1 MKLIKIWKAH
11 MQSKP
16 ESDESK
22 SARSKKIKIFKYV
35 MIALLI
41 VMIVAVGI
49 TAGTIISFIRMT
61 PPLTDDMLALK
72 NFNSFVF
79 DDKGVKIDELSMNE
93 NRIWADYDQV
103 PQDMKDA
110 LVAIEDIRFFQ
121 HQGVDVKGLIR
132 AVFNKMIHPSQP
144 MTGASTITMQV
155 IKNITKEDQRTLQRK
170 VQEFWRAIELEKKW
184 EKWQIL
190 QTYMNVIVTGP
201 NIYGVQAAA
210 NRYFKKDVSQLSL
223 AECTAIAG
231 ITNNPTLYDVYT
243 TQGLVNDKA
252 RQKDILDIML
262 ELKNISKAEY
272 DAALAEKL
280 VFYDADTSGSAS
292 ISDTQSYFLDQVV
305 LDVKKELM
313 TQGMTE
319 MDAIDRIYN
328 GGLRIY
334 TTMDSS
340 VQEVMDRVFTNP
352 ALWPDSPHGNDYRE
366 GAMVILDNTN
376 AQVKA
381 MYGGYGKKTGNT
393 LNRATQ
399 IERQPG
405 SAIKPIAVYGPA
417 LNERLITPATLIDD
431 APVYMNGPAAGLY
444 PQNYSKTYRG
454 LTTIREAVRD
464 SLNVVAAKVYADII
478 GPDLPL
484 KYLAKV
490 GIIRDQKNVSL
501 AIGGLDE
508 GISPLQAAA
517 AYVPFA
523 NRGSYFTPTT
533 YTKVEDQFGRTI
545 IEKDQP
551 APVAVYSEQAAYLM
565 NSIMQDVTTSGT
577 ASSVGEL
584 TGSDGEPIRTAGKSG
599 TTEDGRDHWFIGMT
613 PYYTAANW
621 YGYDNNDP
629 VPYGPEWMQSV
640 RLWRDVMAEV
650 SGSMEGKDFEI
661 PEGLIHKEVCISG
674 GKIVSAASLKNP
686 AGAWLE
692 YFIKGTEP
700 ADTKPAAQPTQK
712 NKPTAAATKK
722 HR

>member
-1 MKLIKIWKAH
+1 MNTQAIGKIQKPIKP
-11 MQSKP
+11 KP
-16 ESDESK
+16 V
-22 SARSKKIKIFKYV
+22 SKKSNILRYSI
-35 MIALLI
+35 ITLLI
-41 VMIVAVGI
+41 VIIVTAGI
-49 TAGTIISFIRMT
+49 TAGLIISTIRST

-79 DDKGVKIDELSMNE
+79 DDKGVKVDELSMNE
-93 NRIWADYDQV
+93 NRIWADYDQI

-110 LVAIEDIRFFQ
+110 LVAIEDRRFFQ
-121 HQGVDVKGLIR
+121 HEGVDVIGLVR
-132 AVFNKMIHPSQP
+132 AVFNKIIHPSQP

-170 VQEFWRAIELEKKW
+170 IQEQWRAIELEKKW

-201 NIYGVQAAA
+201 NIYGVQTAA
-210 NRYFKKDVSQLSL
+210 NRYFNKDVSQLTL

-231 ITNNPTLYDVYT
+231 ITNNPSLYDVYT
-243 TQGLVNDKA
+243 AQGLANDKA

-262 ELKNISKAEY
+262 ELKNITKEEY

-280 VFYDADTSGSAS
+280 VFYNADASGPAS
-292 ISDTQSYFLDQVV
+292 VTDTQSYFVDQVV

-319 MDAIDRIYN
+319 TDAIDRIYN

-340 VQEVMDRVFTNP
+340 VQEIMDRVFTDP
-352 ALWPDSPHGNDYRE
+352 ALWPASPIGNENRQ

-381 MYGGYGKKTGNT
+381 MYGGYGPKTGNT

-417 LNERLITPATLIDD
+417 LNEKLITPATLIDD
-431 APVYMNGPAAGLY
+431 APVYMNGPDAGLY
-444 PQNYSKTYRG
+444 PQNFSQTFRG
-454 LTTIREAVRD
+454 PTTIREAVRD

-484 KYLAKV
+484 QYLAKV
-490 GIIRDQKNVSL
+490 GIVRDQRNVAL
-501 AIGGLDE
+501 AIGGMDQ

-517 AYVPFA
+517 AYIPFV
-523 NRGSYFTPTT
+523 NRGIYTAPSI

-545 IEKDQP
+545 IEMRQP
-551 APVAVYSEQAAYLM
+551 ESVVVYSQQAAYLM
-565 NSIMQDVTTSGT
+565 NSIMQDVTTFGT
-577 ASSVGEL
+577 AADVGEL
-584 TGSDGEPIRTAGKSG
+584 TGLNGEQIRTAGKSG
-599 TTEDGRDHWFIGMT
+599 TTEDGRDHWFVGMT
-613 PYYTAANW
+613 PYYTAADW
-621 YGYDNNDP
+621 YGYDNNEP
-629 VPYGPEWMQSV
+629 VPYGAEWVQST
-640 RLWRDVMAEV
+640 RLWKAVMAEV
-650 SGSMEGKDFEI
+650 SGSMAGKDFEI
-661 PEGLIHKEVCISG
+661 PSGLVHMEVCISN
-674 GKIVSAASLKNP
+674 GKIVSTASLKNP
-686 AGAWLE
+686 TNAWME

-700 ADTKPAAQPTQK
+700 TDAK
-712 NKPTAAATKK
+712 AATTKNQATPAPTKK
-722 HR
+722 KK